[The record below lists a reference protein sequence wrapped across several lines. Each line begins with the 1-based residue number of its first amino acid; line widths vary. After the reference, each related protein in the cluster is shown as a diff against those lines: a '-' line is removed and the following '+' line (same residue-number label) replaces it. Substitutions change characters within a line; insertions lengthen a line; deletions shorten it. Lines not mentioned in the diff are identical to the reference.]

1 MDRLENPVARGSQAT
16 ERPDAVAPHRLTYQP
31 ALDGVRAVA
40 VALVVIFHL
49 DVGIFDGG
57 YLGVSVFFT
66 LSGFLITSLLVDEWN
81 VRADTA
87 EPGLD
92 LGRFYVR
99 RIKRLLPAS
108 IATLLAVAAL
118 AAMELVARTPSLQGD
133 LTAAAW
139 NVYNWNELWSG
150 ESYAALFQEESP
162 VAHFWSLAIEEQ
174 FYLVWPLTMLFLMKR
189 CGLGRS
195 GLLRVL
201 GGLYAATAVTA
212 VIASPEVA
220 YFATWTRAAEILAGA
235 LLGVWMSTSA
245 RASWPDWWR
254 WLPGPALA
262 VIVIASIF
270 TPTATGW
277 AYAGGLPIFALV
289 STALIAGLQ
298 MPGRTKR
305 VLAWVPL
312 VALGKV
318 SYGVYLVH
326 WPVFVVLDEERLGVG
341 GWSLA
346 MVRLAVTGVITVVMF
361 FVLERP
367 IRLSRPTLRPMAVA
381 ALAVLAMVT
390 VTLAA
395 YAVRDTTTVAA
406 PAPAVLGADPDTSID
421 AGPSASTVAES
432 AVPTDASATT
442 AAGGSVVQATT
453 TTTTTTSTTIAAVEP
468 TTVAIFGD
476 SVPAWLLRDAA
487 SSFTRTD
494 VVILNGAQEA
504 CDGMVDLPVGR
515 DRRGTELFPP
525 DDCFD
530 WTITYPETLAN
541 AEQTDVGL
549 LVVGQAPVIDRQ
561 IDGEWQGP
569 CDSIDWYLEDLANR
583 VAYLREQGVRP
594 VLAIPARYGQR
605 VAFMVE
611 DDHLE
616 RVACVRSAMLGLSSD
631 LDVEHIDL
639 DQFLCPNDDCDARR
653 DTDGIHIDP
662 EFAPLVLDEL
672 LDGVLEL
679 TATDPAS

>member
-1 MDRLENPVARGSQAT
+1 VDRLENPVARGSQAT
-16 ERPDAVAPHRLTYQP
+16 ERPDDVASRPLTYQP

-40 VALVVIFHL
+40 VVLVVIFHL

-81 VRADTA
+81 LRADTA
-87 EPGLD
+87 QPGLD

-118 AAMELVARTPSLQGD
+118 AALELVARTSSLQGD

-150 ESYAALFQEESP
+150 QSYAALFQEESP
-162 VAHFWSLAIEEQ
+162 VAHYWSLAIEEQ
-174 FYLVWPLTMLFLMKR
+174 FYLVWPLTMLFLMRR

-201 GGLYAATAVTA
+201 GGLYAATALTA
-212 VIASPEVA
+212 VLASPEVA

-235 LLGVWMSTSA
+235 LLAVWMSTSA
-245 RASWPDWWR
+245 RASWPGWWR

-262 VIVIASIF
+262 TIVIASIL

-277 AYAGGLPIFALV
+277 AYAGGLPVFALV

-298 MPGRTKR
+298 MPGPTKR
-305 VLAWVPL
+305 ALSWLPL

-367 IRLSRPTLRPMAVA
+367 IRLSKPTLRPLAVA

-406 PAPAVLGADPDTSID
+406 PAPAVLGAGSDTSTEAD
-421 AGPSASTVAES
+421 VAASTSTVAGS
-432 AVPTDASATT
+432 AGPTDAPATT
-442 AAGGSVVQATT
+442 VASGDVVEASNTT
-453 TTTTTTSTTIAAVEP
+453 TTTVAPPEP
-468 TTVAIFGD
+468 TTVAVFGD

-487 SSFTRTD
+487 ASFRRTD
-494 VVILNGAQEA
+494 VVVLNGAQEA

-530 WTITYPETLAN
+530 WTISYPETLSTAD
-541 AEQTDVGL
+541 ETDVGL

-569 CDSIDWYLEDLANR
+569 CDSIDWYLDDLANR
-583 VAYLREQGVRP
+583 VEYLREQGVRP

-605 VAFMVE
+605 VSFMVE

-616 RVACVRSAMLGLSSD
+616 RIACVRSAMLRFAAD
-631 LDVEHIDL
+631 HDVGHIDL

-679 TATDPAS
+679 TATDPPS